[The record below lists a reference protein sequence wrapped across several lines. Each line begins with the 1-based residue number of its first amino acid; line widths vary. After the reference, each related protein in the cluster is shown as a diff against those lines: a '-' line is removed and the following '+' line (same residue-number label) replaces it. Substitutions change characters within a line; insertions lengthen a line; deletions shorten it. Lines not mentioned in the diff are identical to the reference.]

1 MTDPAPALEKLPN
14 WPRWL
19 NSLEAAAYLG
29 VSTGTFRKE
38 QQEGL
43 WPGPGRGKG
52 KGKGKWHLWDRCL
65 LDDASNRLSNLSTG
79 TEDEKTGYGHDPG
92 YIKRRLEAAYGDETH
107 PAPGLPADR
116 G

>member
-19 NSLEAAAYLG
+19 NRWQAAAYLG
-29 VSTGTFRKE
+29 VSTGTFLKE
-38 QQEGL
+38 QKEGL

-52 KGKGKWHLWDRCL
+52 KGKGQWHLWDRCL
-65 LDDASNRLSNLSTG
+65 LDAASNRLSKISTG
-79 TEDEKTGYGHDPG
+79 TEDEENGYGRDPG
-92 YIKRRLEAAYGDETH
+92 YIKRRLEAAYGNEGH
-107 PAPGLPADR
+107 PQAGLPAHR

>member
-1 MTDPAPALEKLPN
+1 MTNPGPALEKLPN

-19 NSLEAAAYLG
+19 NRLQAAAYLG
-29 VSTGTFRKE
+29 VSTGTFLKE
-38 QQEGL
+38 QKEGL

-65 LDDASNRLSNLSTG
+65 LDAASNRLSKISTG
-79 TEDEKTGYGHDPG
+79 TEDEEIGNGRDPG
-92 YIKRRLEAAYGDETH
+92 SIKRRIEEFFGDEEH
-107 PAPGLPADR
+107 PAPGLPAGR